1 VIWNGSAEAY
11 PSRERGGAPVIAA
24 KGAAKLTPV
33 TRRSYGHR
41 VIRRTGL
48 LLLLGVAC
56 ASAAEPKRVLIVHSF
71 SSAAPPFSV
80 HSKAFE
86 RALVEK
92 MRGQVDLDEVSL
104 DKARYADLDL
114 EEAIVD
120 YLQKRQTKWKPDLVV
135 PIGSPAGVF
144 VAKYRDKLFPDVPIL
159 YTSLDQRLLLPGALE
174 KNAAYIGQ
182 VFNVPALI
190 EDMLR
195 VAPATKNI
203 AVVIGETPLEQY
215 WKEALQ
221 KAAAPYADRINFTY
235 FNDLS
240 FDQMVERVATLP
252 PNSYIF
258 VLLLLRDSAGITPN
272 ADEALKRLHAIAN
285 APINSIFEHQLG
297 LGIVGGRL
305 YQGELIGKEAAEM
318 AARILQGEPASS
330 FPPRLIEPLPPRYD
344 WRELQKW
351 KVDEKSLPA
360 GSTVLFRPPSAWEQH
375 RDWIVGGATI
385 VILEALLIAGL
396 LANLIRRRRAE
407 RSLTESEQRFLVMAD
422 AAPVLMWM
430 ASPDKL
436 CTFFNWTWL
445 KFTGRNLE
453 QEIGNGWTEGVHPD
467 DLKKCIQT
475 FEAAFDRREDFVMQ
489 YRLRRHDGEYR
500 TITNSGLPRYDAR
513 DKFLGYIGAGVDITD
528 LLRQQEAL
536 HESEERIALAT
547 EVAQLGVWEIDAA
560 TDELW
565 TSEKIRELF
574 RLKPDRDV
582 TYTDFQNRVHPEDRE
597 ERDAAIR
604 RAIETEG
611 GYDNEFRILLPDGN
625 IRWLAGRARCISNG
639 GGSGKRLLG
648 VSMDVTQRKEAE
660 DLFRL
665 AAEASPSGTVLVDS
679 GGRIVLINTHI
690 EELFGYTRR
699 ELLGCPIETLVP
711 EPPRDTHPSPSAG
724 FLSALLT
731 GGRGA
736 AQELVGRR
744 QDGSEFPLEI
754 GWNSI
759 QAAQGVLVLVN
770 LVDITA
776 RKAAEEEARHQL
788 EQVELLGRA
797 SVLGEM
803 TASLAHELNQP
814 LSAIVSNA
822 DAAMHF
828 MDKGHVDPIQ
838 LHEILTD
845 VVADAGRA
853 HEIIQ
858 GVRNAVKKGISTRQ
872 QIDVNELIENVIRMV
887 QHDAAAQ
894 FCNVQTSLAP
904 GLPAID
910 GDPTQLQQVLIN
922 LINNAIEAMREAPSL
937 RRSIQI
943 ATARNGDGT
952 VRIDVSDTG
961 PGFSE
966 SARAR
971 MFQHFFTTKK
981 DSLGMGLAIVQSIV
995 KAHGGTIAA
1004 ENAQGGGARFYF
1016 HLPTSNGIGT

>member
-1 VIWNGSAEAY
+1 MFRFVSHPKWTWRRQFFLFDATVVAFALIVSAQASEAKPNRVLLIHSFGNATP
-11 PSRERGGAPVIAA
+11 PSKAVSAA
-24 KGAAKLTPV
+24 FEAE
-33 TRRSYGHR
+33 
-41 VIRRTGL
+41 
-48 LLLLGVAC
+48 LGV
-56 ASAAEPKRVLIVHSF
+56 
-71 SSAAPPFSV
+71 
-80 HSKAFE
+80 
-86 RALVEK
+86 K
-92 MRGQVDLDEVSL
+92 MGEAVDLDQVSL
-104 DKARYADLDL
+104 DMARYADRDMQ
-114 EEAIVD
+114 EAIVD
-120 YLQKRQTKWKPDLVV
+120 YLQKRQAKWQPDLVV
-135 PIGSPAGVF
+135 TIGAPAAVF
-144 VAKYRDKLFPDVPIL
+144 VATYRDRIFPEAPVL
-159 YTSLDQRLLLPGALE
+159 YTSLDRRLLPRGALE

-182 VFNVPALI
+182 FFDTSAWI
-190 EDMLR
+190 EDMLQI
-195 VAPATKNI
+195 APATKNI
-203 AVVIGETPLEQY
+203 EVVVGTTPLERDWQD
-215 WKEALQ
+215 AFQ
-221 KAAAPYADRINFTY
+221 KAAEPFAGRIKFTY
-235 FNDLS
+235 YNDLS
-240 FDQMVERVATLP
+240 FDQIVERVAKLP
-252 PNSYIF
+252 PDSYIF
-258 VLLLLRDSAGITPN
+258 FLLLRRDALGIAHDS
-272 ADEALKRLHAIAN
+272 DEAMQRLHEVAN
-285 APINSIFEHQLG
+285 APINSIFSYQLG

-305 YQGELIGKEAAEM
+305 YQSDRIGKEAADV
-318 AARILQGEPASS
+318 AIRILHGEPTSN
-330 FPPRLIEPLPPRYD
+330 FPPTQIDPLPPHYD
-344 WRELQKW
+344 WRELRRW
-351 KVDEKSLPA
+351 KIDEKLLPL
-360 GSTVLFRPPSAWEQH
+360 GSTVLYRTPSLWEEY
-375 RDWIVGGATI
+375 RDWIVGGATV

-430 ASPDKL
+430 AGPDKL
-436 CTFFNWTWL
+436 CTFFNWSWL

-453 QEIGNGWTEGVHPD
+453 QETGNGWTEGVHPD
-467 DLKKCIQT
+467 DLKKCVQT
-475 FEAAFDRREDFVMQ
+475 FEAAFDKREDFVMQ

-513 DKFLGYIGAGVDITD
+513 DSFLGYIGACVDITD

-547 EVAQLGVWEIDAA
+547 EVAQMGVWEIDAA
-560 TDELW
+560 TDQLW

-574 RLKPDRDV
+574 HLEPDRDV
-582 TYTDFQNRVHPEDRE
+582 TYTDFQSRVHPEDRE

-665 AAEASPSGTVLVDS
+665 ATEASPSGTVLVDS

-699 ELLGCPIETLVP
+699 ELLGRPIETLVP
-711 EPPRDTHPSPSAG
+711 EPPRDTHPSPSTG
-724 FLSALLT
+724 FLSALLA
-731 GGRGA
+731 GGGGA

-744 QDGSEFPLEI
+744 KDGSEFPLEI

-788 EQVELLGRA
+788 EQVELLGRV
-797 SVLGEM
+797 SMLGEM

-828 MDKGHVDPIQ
+828 MDKGHLDPTQ

-853 HEIIQ
+853 HDIIQ
-858 GVRNAVKKGISTRQ
+858 GVRNAVKKGAATRQ
-872 QIDVNELIENVIRMV
+872 QIDVNALIENVIRMV
-887 QHDAAAQ
+887 QHDTAAQ
-894 FCNVQTSLAP
+894 FCNVQTSLEP

-922 LINNAIEAMREAPSL
+922 LINNAVEAMREAPSL

-966 SARAR
+966 SARTH

-981 DSLGMGLAIVQSIV
+981 DGLGMGLAIVQSIV
-995 KAHGGTIAA
+995 KAHGGTIGA
-1004 ENAQGGGARFYF
+1004 ENAQGGGAHFYF
-1016 HLPTSNGIGT
+1016 HLPASKGIGA